1 MDLVSTITLM
11 FPPVPSVF
19 LPSGT
24 LKTLSI
30 TTIYIYVPYV
40 PSILYINIIIVYIG
54 DIGINITLGKFGTKV
69 GTTGTWEHLLSLK

>member
-1 MDLVSTITLM
+1 MGLVSKIFLM
-11 FPPVPSVF
+11 FLTVPTLF

-40 PSILYINIIIVYIG
+40 PSILYINIYIVYYG
-54 DIGINITLGKFGTKV
+54 DIGDKYNV
-69 GTTGTWEHLLSLK
+69 R

>member
-1 MDLVSTITLM
+1 M
-11 FPPVPSVF
+11 FLTVPSVF

-40 PSILYINIIIVYIG
+40 PSILYIYIVLVNIWNIG
-54 DIGINITLGKFGTKV
+54 DKYNAR
-69 GTTGTWEHLLSLK
+69 

>member
-1 MDLVSTITLM
+1 MGLVSKIILM
-11 FPPVPSVF
+11 FLTVPTLF

-40 PSILYINIIIVYIG
+40 PSILYINILLVYLWNIG
-54 DIGINITLGKFGTKV
+54 DKYNAR
-69 GTTGTWEHLLSLK
+69 

>member
-1 MDLVSTITLM
+1 MGLVSKIILM
-11 FPPVPSVF
+11 FLTVPTLF

-40 PSILYINIIIVYIG
+40 PSILYINIYIVYYG
-54 DIGINITLGKFGTKV
+54 DIGDKYNV
-69 GTTGTWEHLLSLK
+69 R

>member
-1 MDLVSTITLM
+1 MGLVSKIFLM
-11 FPPVPSVF
+11 FLTVPTLF

-40 PSILYINIIIVYIG
+40 PSILYINIYIVYIG
-54 DIGINITLGKFGTKV
+54 YIRDKYNV
-69 GTTGTWEHLLSLK
+69 R

>member
-1 MDLVSTITLM
+1 MGLVSKIILM
-11 FPPVPSVF
+11 FLTVPTLF

-40 PSILYINIIIVYIG
+40 PSILYINIYIVYIG
-54 DIGINITLGKFGTKV
+54 YIRDKYNV
-69 GTTGTWEHLLSLK
+69 R

>member
-1 MDLVSTITLM
+1 MGLVSKIFLM
-11 FPPVPSVF
+11 FLTVPTLF

-40 PSILYINIIIVYIG
+40 PSILYINIVLL
-54 DIGINITLGKFGTKV
+54 NIWNIRDKYNAR
-69 GTTGTWEHLLSLK
+69 